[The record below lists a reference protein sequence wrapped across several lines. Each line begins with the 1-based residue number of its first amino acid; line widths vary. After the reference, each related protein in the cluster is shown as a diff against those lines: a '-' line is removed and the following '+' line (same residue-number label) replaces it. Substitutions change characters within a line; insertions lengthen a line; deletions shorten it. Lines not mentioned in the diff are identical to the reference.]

1 MALTLALPFA
11 LFAVAAAFHAS
22 YAGYGIAPFDLGILL
37 ADTDRVLR
45 GEIFGREFIAPY
57 GPASYYVLAPIL
69 CVVGR
74 SLYSVALVL
83 AVLRAGLD
91 VATYVLARRLVGPWY
106 SLLPFALALVAHG
119 S

>member
-45 GEIFGREFIAPY
+45 GEVFGRDFLAPY
-57 GPASYYVLAPIL
+57 GPGSYYVLAPIL
-69 CVVGR
+69 HLPRPQPVQRGVPCSRCSGR
-74 SLYSVALVL
+74 AWMSPPTCS
-83 AVLRAGLD
+83 RAG
-91 VATYVLARRLVGPWY
+91 
-106 SLLPFALALVAHG
+106 
-119 S
+119 